1 MFFKIIFNRL
11 RVKAFYKNPLQ
22 KKPKT
27 QKENDITTH
36 APGGYDEISKGVET
50 SKKRDTAG

>member
-22 KKPKT
+22 KKKTHT

-36 APGGYDEISKGVET
+36 PPDGYDEISKGV
-50 SKKRDTAG
+50 

>member
-11 RVKAFYKNPLQ
+11 RVKKIF
-22 KKPKT
+22 KKIFKKKKKKKT

-36 APGGYDEISKGVET
+36 APGGYDEISKRV
-50 SKKRDTAG
+50 

>member
-22 KKPKT
+22 KKKKKKT
-27 QKENDITTH
+27 QQENDITTH
-36 APGGYDEISKGVET
+36 APGGYDEISKRV
-50 SKKRDTAG
+50 

>member
-22 KKPKT
+22 KKKNT

-36 APGGYDEISKGVET
+36 PPDGYDEISKGV
-50 SKKRDTAG
+50 

>member
-22 KKPKT
+22 KKKNT

-36 APGGYDEISKGVET
+36 PPDGYYEISKGV
-50 SKKRDTAG
+50 